1 MGRPKKP
8 EYDLDFVRNPGL
20 PPEQVASE
28 LSHALRL
35 KGHPARYWYELV
47 VETQASATSEA
58 QAAGKGG
65 LLEPPPEQ
73 LWAQLS
79 RDSFGKGPQLLIA
92 GTLNPGL
99 VGGEYD
105 LDFVRNPGL
114 PPEQDIPGEAVAS
127 LRARVEE
134 FATMAAASAAGATL
148 PTAREDYL
156 IQGGDSSDVD
166 AQLTEDDC
174 TNWIHTLSRARL
186 MLIYFF
192 GKGQGTLEIK
202 PHEDEE
208 MDSVEFVT
216 EPDALIVLQA
226 EITYHKHATGPK
238 LIRYFLLSNYR
249 ISA

>member
-35 KGHPARYWYELV
+35 KGA
-47 VETQASATSEA
+47 
-58 QAAGKGG
+58 
-65 LLEPPPEQ
+65 
-73 LWAQLS
+73 
-79 RDSFGKGPQLLIA
+79 
-92 GTLNPGL
+92 
-99 VGGEYD
+99 
-105 LDFVRNPGL
+105 
-114 PPEQDIPGEAVAS
+114 DIPGEAVAS

-192 GKGQGTLEIK
+192 GKAGDCNGSE
-202 PHEDEE
+202 
-208 MDSVEFVT
+208 
-216 EPDALIVLQA
+216 
-226 EITYHKHATGPK
+226 
-238 LIRYFLLSNYR
+238 
-249 ISA
+249 